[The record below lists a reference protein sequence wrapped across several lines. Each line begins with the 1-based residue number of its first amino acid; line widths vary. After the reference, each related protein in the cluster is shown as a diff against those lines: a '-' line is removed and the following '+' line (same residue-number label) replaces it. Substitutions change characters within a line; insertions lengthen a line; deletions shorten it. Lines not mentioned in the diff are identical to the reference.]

1 MTQTVIKDLL
11 ATSATLFHH
20 LTEVPDG
27 DDRDAYI
34 ARIDE
39 LLDKRGALL
48 AQLTPDAMRGH
59 QLLPHLLELDEG
71 IRLRLD
77 HVMNIV
83 KKDIKNF
90 QKSRETERQYTNQ
103 YDSVRNLDG
112 MYYDGKK

>member
-1 MTQTVIKDLL
+1 MTQAIVKELL

-20 LTEVPDG
+20 LTTVPEG
-27 DDRDAYI
+27 DARDAYI
-34 ARIDE
+34 ARIDD

-48 AQLTPDAMRGH
+48 AQLSPEEMKGH

-71 IRLRLD
+71 IRARLAD
-77 HVMNIV
+77 VMTIV

>member
-1 MTQTVIKDLL
+1 MTQAVIKDLL

-20 LTEVPDG
+20 LTTVPEG
-27 DDRDAYI
+27 DARDAYI

-39 LLDKRGALL
+39 LLEKRGALL
-48 AQLTPDAMRGH
+48 AQLSPADLQGH

-71 IRLRLD
+71 IRTRLD
-77 HVMNIV
+77 KVMLIV

-90 QKSRETERQYTNQ
+90 QKSRESERQYTNQ
-103 YDSVRNLDG
+103 YDSVRNIDG

>member
-1 MTQTVIKDLL
+1 MTQAMIKDLL
-11 ATSATLFHH
+11 ATSAALFNH
-20 LTEVPDG
+20 LTTVPEG
-27 DDRDAYI
+27 EARDAYI

-48 AQLTPDAMRGH
+48 AQLSPADLQGH

-71 IRLRLD
+71 IRTRLD
-77 HVMNIV
+77 KVMLIV

-90 QKSRETERQYTNQ
+90 QKSRESERQYTNQ